1 MTFRWCADC
10 STSKRIP
17 WACSP
22 EDKAKITLRVDK
34 QCFLM
39 QSQHLKGLFYQVRF
53 DILSF
58 RHILQPKKQ
67 MTTLC
72 SLTPM
77 TCLTIQWHC
86 WFWCDPGNR
95 KEYVRQEHIA
105 VVCTLRSNPESKSNG
120 SLNTE
125 IGSGMWQ
132 NGRSRISMYP
142 RRTVQRS
149 IIARLQSKTAQQ
161 IQAVCHLKCHLLNSY

>member
-1 MTFRWCADC
+1 MLTVLPRRDFHELAVL
-10 STSKRIP
+10 
-17 WACSP
+17 
-22 EDKAKITLRVDK
+22 KIKQRSHWVDK
-34 QCFLM
+34 QCCLM
-39 QSQHLKGLFYQVRF
+39 QSHHLKGLFYQVRF

-77 TCLTIQWHC
+77 TCLTIQWLM
-86 WFWCDPGNR
+86 D
-95 KEYVRQEHIA
+95 YVRQEHIA
-105 VVCTLRSNPESKSNG
+105 VVCTLRSNPESESNG

-125 IGSGMWQ
+125 IGSDMWQ
-132 NGRSRISMYP
+132 NGRNIISMYP

-161 IQAVCHLKCHLLNSY
+161 IQAVCHLICHLLNSY